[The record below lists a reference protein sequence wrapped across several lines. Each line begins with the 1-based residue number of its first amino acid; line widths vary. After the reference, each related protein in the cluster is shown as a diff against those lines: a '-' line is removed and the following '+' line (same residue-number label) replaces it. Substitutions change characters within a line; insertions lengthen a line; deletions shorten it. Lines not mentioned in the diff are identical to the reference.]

1 MIIIQND
8 RENAENENKYN
19 ILTDLLTDKF
29 DNIKLNTYHKRIF
42 VA

>member
-1 MIIIQND
+1 MIIIQDD
-8 RENAENENKYN
+8 RDNYEVDKFN
-19 ILTDLLTDKF
+19 ILTELLTDKF